1 MPDILHRIGATAT
14 PDKVYDALATID
26 GLAAWWTTD
35 TKGDS
40 TPGGTIRFEFGE
52 IGWFDMKVIDQRP
65 NERVEWEVA
74 AGPDEWIGTRVSF
87 DLKQEDD
94 YTVVLFKQAGWQ
106 EASEFMHHCTTKWG
120 TFLLSLKQL
129 ADTGTGAPHP
139 EDVPISNWH

>member
-40 TPGGTIRFEFGE
+40 TPGGTIRFSFGE
-52 IGWFDMKVIDQRP
+52 IGWFDMKVLDQRP
-65 NERVEWEVA
+65 NERVEWEVTG
-74 AGPDEWIGTRVSF
+74 GPDEWIGTRVSF

-106 EASEFMHHCTTKWG
+106 EPSEFMHHCTTKWG